1 MVEKEEKDRQTRG
14 KTELT
19 ITPAR
24 CEGIRVV
31 ARQTQEPDPGGPKRW
46 SRYGDVGSAA
56 GHQRRPHWT
65 VDAGGGIT
73 GEAVDD
79 EPIGSVSHR
88 RRRHSRITHHSVA
101 FP

>member
-31 ARQTQEPDPGGPKRW
+31 ARQTQEPDPGGPKR
-46 SRYGDVGSAA
+46 
-56 GHQRRPHWT
+56 
-65 VDAGGGIT
+65 
-73 GEAVDD
+73 
-79 EPIGSVSHR
+79 
-88 RRRHSRITHHSVA
+88 
-101 FP
+101 